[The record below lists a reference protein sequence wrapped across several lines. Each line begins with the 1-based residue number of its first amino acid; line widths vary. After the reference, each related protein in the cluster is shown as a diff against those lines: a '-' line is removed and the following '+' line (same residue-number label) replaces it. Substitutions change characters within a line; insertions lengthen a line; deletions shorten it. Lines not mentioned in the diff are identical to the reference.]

1 MQPCTHHGTG
11 RTTEKESTI
20 EPSVAVLGILGA
32 LLIGAMSPGP
42 SFVLVARTSI
52 GVSRRD
58 GLAAALGMGVGGLV
72 FGGLAFLGLRAALE
86 QVGWLYA
93 GLKVLGGLYLVYL
106 ASVLWRSATHPIDAP
121 ASAEPGQRLLRR
133 SFALALATQLS
144 NPKTAVVYASIFAA
158 FLPASLP
165 GWIAAAMLP
174 SIFLVET
181 GWYALVALG
190 LSSGRPRAA
199 YLRWRRG
206 IDRAAGSVMG
216 ALGIR
221 LIADMGRRT

>member
-1 MQPCTHHGTG
+1 MTG
-11 RTTEKESTI
+11 RITEKESAI
-20 EPSVAVLGILGA
+20 EPTIAVLGILGA

-58 GLAAALGMGVGGLV
+58 GLVAALGMGVGGLV
-72 FGGLAFLGLRAALE
+72 LGGLAFLGLRAVLE

-93 GLKVLGGLYLVYL
+93 GLKVLGGLYLLYL
-106 ASVLWRSATHPIDAP
+106 ASVLWRTAVHPIDAP
-121 ASAEPGQRLLRR
+121 ASAEPRQRRLRR

-144 NPKTAVVYASIFAA
+144 NPKTAVVYGSIFAA

-165 GWIAAAMLP
+165 GWMAAAMLP
-174 SIFLVET
+174 SILLVET
-181 GWYALVALG
+181 GWYALVALA

-199 YLRWRRG
+199 YLRWKRS

-221 LIADMGRRT
+221 LIADLGRRS